1 MTTST
6 SLPGLDRLIAI
17 CQQHTLI
24 CELYPP
30 LASASELKEFI
41 SGEPLDPQLAGMYQ
55 RIGGAE
61 LSRLSIYRPD
71 LEWDG
76 LVPHNMKLRGYGF
89 TSFLASLTFAKETGF
104 SYYFATVPRLAD
116 SRGLQ
121 PVVYID
127 FMEPPTAVPVASSVD
142 RFFDTYSRYIE
153 LMVVDPE
160 YIYSRVPEAS
170 FPWGVPQLI
179 ARDEPLMELVR
190 AGRFD
195 FLTGED
201 EEGHQWTQ
209 RLPASRLE

>member
-1 MTTST
+1 MPTST

-17 CQQHTLI
+17 CQQHALP

-30 LASASELKEFI
+30 LALASELKEFI

-61 LSRLSIYRPD
+61 LGPFSIYRPD

-76 LVPHNMKLRGYGF
+76 LAPENMKLRQYGF
-89 TSFLASLTFAKETGF
+89 TPFLASLIFASETGF
-104 SYYFATVPRLAD
+104 SYFLATVPRLAD
-116 SRGLQ
+116 SQGLQ
-121 PVVYID
+121 PVVYIE
-127 FMEPPTAVPVASSVD
+127 FMGSLATFPVASSVD
-142 RFFDTYSRYIE
+142 RFFDTYSRYLE

-160 YIYSRVPEAS
+160 YIYSRNPEVT

-179 ARDEPLMELVR
+179 ARDEPLLEQLR

-195 FLTGED
+195 FLTED
-201 EEGHQWTQ
+201 DESGRRWIQ
-209 RLPASRLE
+209 RLAAARFE

>member
-1 MTTST
+1 MPAST

-17 CQQHTLI
+17 CQQHSLP

-30 LASASELKEFI
+30 LASALGLKEFI

-76 LVPHNMKLRGYGF
+76 LVPWNMELRRGGF
-89 TSFLASLTFAKETGF
+89 TPFLASLVFAVKTGF
-104 SYYFATVPRLAD
+104 SYYLATVPRLAD
-116 SRGLQ
+116 SRGVQ
-121 PVVYID
+121 PVVHVDGYEGHAI
-127 FMEPPTAVPVASSVD
+127 PVASSVD
-142 RFFDTYSRYIE
+142 LFFDTYSRYLE

-160 YIYSRVPEAS
+160 YIYCKVPEVT

-179 ARDEPLMELVR
+179 ANDEPLMELIR

-195 FLTGED
+195 FLTRDD

-209 RLPASRLE
+209 RLPSSRQE